1 LTIAQNLMMV
11 PICYLI
17 FGAVLTDGTDTD
29 MAYTGGLMALTMP
42 LTRGCTPAMIL
53 GWSRPDPEP
62 ETA

>member
-11 PICYLI
+11 PICHLI

-29 MAYTGGLMALTMP
+29 MAYAGLMALTML
-42 LTRGCTPAMIL
+42 LTRGCAPAMIL